1 MRKLLSRKDDANLLA
16 QLRDSSD
23 LNDLMDFM
31 LFLLRNDNW
40 SNLYGSVDDN
50 RRAREFML
58 NVIAKT
64 SVMPRSLFLTE
75 VRVET
80 NRDYIS
86 GHFGLVFKGELQGM
100 VIALKVLYKDKGHG
114 SIVSYFSRS
123 HEVVC

>member
-16 QLRDSSD
+16 QLSDSSD

-75 VRVET
+75 VRWKPIET
-80 NRDYIS
+80 TFLDI
-86 GHFGLVFKGELQGM
+86 L
-100 VIALKVLYKDKGHG
+100 G
-114 SIVSYFSRS
+114 SFSRESYREWPS
-123 HEVVC
+123 H